1 MSSTNDNQMMDA
13 VPEPG
18 AGGGEDLSDALA
30 GGETEFV
37 ASDESKKPGSQQ
49 FLILALLLAVAGGG
63 MWFMYKRQ
71 GPATA
76 RAASTPEAAKAAET
90 IKTFLNNGP
99 GGIKAMQN
107 MLKDTEKVVK
117 QFLDYPS
124 VTQVPLS
131 DLHTNP
137 FLLHDKKDASDV
149 DADAEKKKK
158 EQEKTEALKASQAL
172 NLQSIVHSGSRKAC
186 MINNTLYLEGQQVD
200 SFVIEKI
207 EANRVIVKTGTYRF
221 ELKMQR

>member
-1 MSSTNDNQMMDA
+1 MSSTNDNQIMDA

-37 ASDESKKPGSQQ
+37 ASDESKQPGSQQ

-99 GGIKAMQN
+99 GGIKAMQD

-117 QFLDYPS
+117 QFLEYPS

-137 FLLHDKKDASDV
+137 FRLHLKGDDAAA

-158 EQEKTEALKASQAL
+158 EVEKAEVMKASTAL
-172 NLQSIVHSGSRKAC
+172 QLQSIVHSGSRKAC
-186 MINNTLYLEGQQVD
+186 MINNTLYAEGQQVD
-200 SFVIEKI
+200 QFTIEKI
-207 EANRVIVKTGTYRF
+207 EASRVIVKSGAYRF